1 MAVVLTPTQGPNDT
15 LSNDFLFLLMT
26 TAQEDDSVQPR
37 TNKGEGFQDI
47 QINTNTYL
55 YIFIYFGM
63 YI

>member
-1 MAVVLTPTQGPNDT
+1 MAVVLTPTQGPNDI

-55 YIFIYFGM
+55 
-63 YI
+63 